1 MAGRDNEGSHDS
13 YRTMNKLILL
23 LSFIV
28 VSASCST
35 VKRTYIRDYD
45 EQIELTKQNFPEI
58 YNLYRRG
65 AVIFDK
71 VYNFEKEGKE
81 HEASAIIT
89 DKSG

>member
-1 MAGRDNEGSHDS
+1 MAGRDNEGSRDS

-35 VKRTYIRDYD
+35 IKRTYIRDYD
-45 EQIELTKQNFPEI
+45 EQIELTKHNFSEI

-65 AVIFDK
+65 AVIIDK
-71 VYNFEKEGKE
+71 VYKFEKEGKE
-81 HEASAIIT
+81 HVGIS
-89 DKSG
+89 DHYR